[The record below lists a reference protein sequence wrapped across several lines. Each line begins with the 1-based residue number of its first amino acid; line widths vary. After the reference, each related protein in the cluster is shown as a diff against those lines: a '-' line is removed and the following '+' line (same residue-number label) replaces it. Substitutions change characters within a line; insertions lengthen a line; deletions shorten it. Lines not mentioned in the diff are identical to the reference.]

1 MTIVFAFICFACNL
15 CQKTHKMRAGGAARG
30 GRIDPA
36 DEGISMLETCMPRK
50 PREDRPL
57 IGRPE
62 PPPSRRGR
70 KGRGRGLAA
79 RDSYGRD
86 ADDDDD
92 ELL

>member
-1 MTIVFAFICFACNL
+1 
-15 CQKTHKMRAGGAARG
+15 
-30 GRIDPA
+30 
-36 DEGISMLETCMPRK
+36 MLETCMPRK

-57 IGRPE
+57 IGRTE

-70 KGRGRGLAA
+70 SKGRGRGLAA
-79 RDSYGRD
+79 RDSYGRN

>member
-1 MTIVFAFICFACNL
+1 MLGLWSTEAAERVSDEPVL
-15 CQKTHKMRAGGAARG
+15 GVVARG